1 MEELHDVQLTEIK
14 PLLTSQVSSHVGK
27 HFNNLFSVSVIV
39 RAVVCTVIQEVVF
52 TLDALSDR
60 TKPLLFKHVNF
71 VNKDPILWETDDK
84 AQQETSPMSKC
95 DDS

>member
-1 MEELHDVQLTEIK
+1 MLYLSIKYFSYTDSIPVMEELHDVQLTEIK

-52 TLDALSDR
+52 TLDALSDT
-60 TKPLLFKHVNF
+60 TKPWVGNF
-71 VNKDPILWETDDK
+71 HLNMSIL
-84 AQQETSPMSKC
+84 
-95 DDS
+95 